1 MTYLVALSQ
10 MDLLVGIMV
19 TGRSTTGRMSK
30 VLTYSIQPLLM
41 VITKDQDGKAL
52 TFSLEAIGLYIP
64 PHRTPRHQVI
74 QLIQAIGQ
82 PMVDQLG
89 TTRNIIALLALNP
102 QEILNLHLQNLN
114 SRQLITHKT
123 LG

>member
-10 MDLLVGIMV
+10 VDQLVGIMV

-30 VLTYSIQPLLM
+30 VLTYSIQPLM

-123 LG
+123 LE